1 MVSISVLMPTARD
14 NYPIIGLEDLHI
26 LTPTFYSLEK
36 QTFRDFEVIL
46 VDALF
51 PQKRDWIED
60 RIWSFPVKYVAPHPN
75 HRFWLDRKRWSVA
88 GMLNTGILH
97 AEGELLV
104 RVDDCSQFG
113 PDFLQRFWEG
123 YEKGFFPLA
132 MHTRFRNGKQAYYT
146 EEYRQQG
153 YEFQREKPDR
163 QEVLEKFYGKGQ
175 PIRDTRWLVVE
186 QRGGSMIAPP
196 IWYYGYSS
204 MSLEAALKVNGY
216 DEAFD
221 GSKSLEDCDM
231 GSRLSMAGYV
241 NLFLLDVNHWVIEHE
256 HEAIPPE
263 VIAPDAKPMV
273 CNYGI
278 YLLNE
283 SRGRWRANSERL
295 SLQDC
300 EWVRQVICPRCG
312 NRQRCLGE
320 YFQGRFFIEDE
331 DFNMWLTAQRVFDL
345 REERLSL

>member
-1 MVSISVLMPTARD
+1 MSISVILCTARD
-14 NYPIIGLEDLHI
+14 DFPLIGLPDVRLFE
-26 LTPTFYSLEK
+26 PTLRSLCNQSFK
-36 QTFRDFEVIL
+36 DFELIL
-46 VDALF
+46 VDALY
-51 PQKRDWIED
+51 ED
-60 RIWSFPVKYVAPHPN
+60 RCKTNDFSKLPFLVKHVPPHPN

-88 GMLNTGILH
+88 GMLNTGILY

-104 RVDDCSQFG
+104 RCDDCSQFSQ
-113 PDFLQRFWEG
+113 DFLQRFWEG

-132 MHTRFRNGKQAYYT
+132 MHTRYRGGVQAYYT

-163 QEVLEKFYGKGQ
+163 QQVLEKFYGKGQ
-175 PIRDTRWLVVE
+175 PIRDTRWPVVE
-186 QRGGSMIAPP
+186 QGGGRMIASP

-216 DEAFD
+216 NEAFD

-256 HEAIPPE
+256 HEAIPPD

-278 YLLNE
+278 YLFNE

-295 SLQDC
+295 TLQDC
-300 EWVRQVICPRCG
+300 DWIRRAICPRCG
-312 NRQRCLGE
+312 NRERCLGE
-320 YFQGRFFIEDE
+320 YFHGKFFIDDE
-331 DFNMWLTAQRVFDL
+331 DLNVWLEGQRVFDL
-345 REERLSL
+345 REERMRI